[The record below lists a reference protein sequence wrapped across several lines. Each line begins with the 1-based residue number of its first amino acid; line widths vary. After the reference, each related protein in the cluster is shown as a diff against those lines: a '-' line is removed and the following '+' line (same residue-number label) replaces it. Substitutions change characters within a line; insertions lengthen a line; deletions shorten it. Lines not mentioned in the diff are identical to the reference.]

1 MKSISLLLAVVS
13 GLVMMLTL
21 GYSSQVQAQAVELQ
35 CQMEDE
41 HGKPSD
47 LWIIAFNA
55 DRSIITVTVPSLKK
69 RKVLSPAKG
78 KYQGHGGCVCTDF
91 IYPDPY
97 GYSFGFFCD
106 APCHDR
112 QDFRVDRQNGL
123 CTIAVPGQSIHG
135 TCIGWEGLGLPMG
148 PSSGYNFYNPNR

>member
-1 MKSISLLLAVVS
+1 
-13 GLVMMLTL
+13 
-21 GYSSQVQAQAVELQ
+21 
-35 CQMEDE
+35 MEDE

-47 LWIIAFNA
+47 LWIIALNA
-55 DRSIITVTVPSLKK
+55 DRSIITVTVPGLQK

-78 KYQGHGGCVCTDF
+78 KYQAHDGCVCTDF

-97 GYSFGFFCD
+97 GYSFGFYCD
-106 APCHDR
+106 APYSDR

-135 TCIGWEGLGLPMG
+135 TCIGWQGLGLPMG
-148 PSSGYNFYNPNR
+148 PSPGFNFYDPNK